1 MRSIATVSAVLCL
14 LSAAVPAVAGAQ
26 APALLPALQVGAGS
40 GQVLQDFIMDSQRLG
55 VRIDTTTVTPA
66 DDERVDREVQAYRD
80 LADRVMGDG
89 YDALPDAQKQ
99 AMLMGLR
106 MHYQGA
112 VQSVPQLIEQA
123 RSLVTGVGRGD
134 AAYNFL
140 LAYDVYLYAAT
151 HLFPQDGSFAVA
163 RSQVQAAMAEL
174 GGSRAGAL
182 AAEDAAE
189 LAAARN
195 VRMPSAITTDP
206 AAIAMFRQAWTTSG
220 IDWQIMRINVTS
232 GWRDKI
238 ENGRVVGQRRD
249 AAIAARD
256 PSNPDYCN
264 LYDFTLVRDR
274 SGSVRRDSHSTTRI
288 ACENVAG

>member
-1 MRSIATVSAVLCL
+1 MRSFPTFCAAVAL
-14 LSAAVPAVAGAQ
+14 LAVAVPAIGAST
-26 APALLPALQVGAGS
+26 ASELLPASQMGAGG
-40 GQVLQDFIMDSQRLG
+40 GQVLQDFIMDTQRLG
-55 VRIDTTTVTPA
+55 VQIDTTTVTTA
-66 DDERVDREVQAYRD
+66 DNERIDGEVQAYRD
-80 LADRVMGDG
+80 LADRVAGG
-89 YDALPDAQKQ
+89 RYDALPDAQKQ
-99 AMLMGLR
+99 AMLMGLQ

-112 VQSVPQLIEQA
+112 AQSVPQLIEQA
-123 RSLVTGVGRGD
+123 RGMVSGIGRGD

-140 LAYDVYLYAAT
+140 LAHDAYLYAAT
-151 HLFPQDGSFAVA
+151 RLFPQDGSFAAA
-163 RSQVQAAMAEL
+163 RSQVQSAMDEL

-189 LAAARN
+189 LEAARN
-195 VRMPSAITTDP
+195 VRMPAAVTTDP
-206 AAIAMFRQAWTTSG
+206 SAEAMFRQAWGTSG

-256 PSNPDYCN
+256 PVNPDRCN
-264 LYDFTLVRDR
+264 LYDFTLLRDR

-288 ACENVAG
+288 ACENVPG